1 MKAEAPKPEEAP
13 AAKPED
19 KVRAPV
25 VSDSLA
31 AELSSGVDE
40 AVVEL
45 EKKRPAKEKKAK
57 KELPEVDGQAASDES
72 GKAKPA
78 AGKDESADL
87 DKAKPVEIGDS
98 HIERAIKAGMS
109 IADAKEFKSPAALER
124 FCSMLEA
131 KKADKPD
138 GKDAKPV
145 AHDELLNDI
154 NAIPD
159 LDPAEYD
166 EKVVAVFKALK
177 GIVLRQHSTI
187 GDMRDNQTR
196 GEGNWFDNQ
205 IAALG
210 DGVVDAVGKGTKEK
224 LDPKSSQAAKRNE
237 IEDKFSVLSAGYKA
251 AGKPVEREAVFSEA
265 VKLVLGDVAAKQSET
280 EKAAVLAKRATQ
292 HISRPN
298 GSRNA
303 PSSDPLADV
312 AGALD
317 RKFFDKK

>member
-1 MKAEAPKPEEAP
+1 MKTEAKLEETL

-25 VSDSLA
+25 VSESLA

-45 EKKRPAKEKKAK
+45 EKKRPAKEKKSK
-57 KELPEVDGQAASDES
+57 KQELPVEDGQTPPEES

-78 AGKDESADL
+78 NGKDDVSDD

-138 GKDAKPV
+138 GKKSEPAP
-145 AHDELLNDI
+145 DELLTEI

-166 EKVVAVFKALK
+166 EKVVAAFKALK
-177 GIVLRQHSTI
+177 GIVLKQHSTI
-187 GDMRDNQTR
+187 GTLRETQTR
-196 GEGNWFDNQ
+196 GEGSWFDNQ

-210 DGVVDAVGKGTKEK
+210 DGVADAVGKGTKEK

-303 PSSDPLADV
+303 LSGDPLVDV

-317 RKFFDKK
+317 RKYFDKK

>member
-1 MKAEAPKPEEAP
+1 MKVEAKTDDVAKTDAPE
-13 AAKPED
+13 KG
-19 KVRAPV
+19 R
-25 VSDSLA
+25 VSESLA
-31 AELSSGVDE
+31 AEITGGVD
-40 AVVEL
+40 AVVAEA

-57 KELPEVDGQAASDES
+57 TQELPVEESQTPPEES
-72 GKAKPA
+72 GKSKTA
-78 AGKDESADL
+78 AGEDEPPKE

-109 IADAKEFKSPAALER
+109 IADAKEFKSPEALER

-138 GKDAKPV
+138 GKDSKPV
-145 AHDELLNDI
+145 VATDELLTEI

-166 EKVVAVFKALK
+166 EKVVAAFKALK
-177 GIVLRQHSTI
+177 GIVLKQHSTI
-187 GDMRDNQTR
+187 GAMRDTQAK

-237 IEDKFSVLSAGYKA
+237 IEDKFNVLSAGYKA

-292 HISRPN
+292 HINRPN

-303 PSSDPLADV
+303 PASDPLKDV
-312 AGALD
+312 ADALD
-317 RKFFDKK
+317 RKYFDKK

>member
-1 MKAEAPKPEEAP
+1 MKTDLKSDEQAG
-13 AAKPED
+13 AKTD
-19 KVRAPV
+19 DTDRALS
-25 VSDSLA
+25 VSESLA

-40 AVVEL
+40 AVAEA

-57 KELPEVDGQAASDES
+57 KQELPVGDGQPPPEES
-72 GKAKPA
+72 GKSKTA
-78 AGKDESADL
+78 AGKDDVADD

-138 GKDAKPV
+138 GKESKP
-145 AHDELLNDI
+145 APDELLTEI
-154 NAIPD
+154 NSIPD

-166 EKVVAVFKALK
+166 EKVVAAFKALK
-177 GIVLRQHSTI
+177 GIVLKQHSTI
-187 GDMRDNQTR
+187 GAMRETQTR
-196 GEGNWFDNQ
+196 GEGSWFDNQ

-224 LDPKSSQAAKRNE
+224 LDPKSSQAAKRSE
-237 IEDKFSVLSAGYKA
+237 IEDKFNVLSAGYKA

-265 VKLVLGDVAAKQSET
+265 VKLVLGDVVAKQSET

-292 HISRPN
+292 HINRPN
-298 GSRNA
+298 GSRNSLA
-303 PSSDPLADV
+303 GDPIADV

-317 RKFFDKK
+317 RRYFDKK